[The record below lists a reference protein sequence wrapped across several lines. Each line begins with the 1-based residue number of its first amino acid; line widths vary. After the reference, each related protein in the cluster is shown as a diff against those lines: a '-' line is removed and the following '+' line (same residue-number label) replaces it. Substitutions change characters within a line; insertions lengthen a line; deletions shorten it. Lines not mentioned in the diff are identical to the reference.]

1 MVDPVAGA
9 VIVTLLIL
17 VARAAPRVGL
27 ISVGLVSKTTLVLP
41 VFWSSAAASS
51 AEVNEPKDVALPV
64 EMICPVRFALVVTR
78 PAVSPEAVPVILV
91 PTNCVG
97 VPKVPPLVEIPAEN
111 V

>member
-17 VARAAPRVGL
+17 VAIAAPMVGV
-27 ISVGLVSKTTLVLP
+27 ISVGEVSKTGLDVPVLIP
-41 VFWSSAAASS
+41 SASKSSCA
-51 AEVNEPKDVALPV
+51 VNEPKDVALPTEV
-64 EMICPVRFALVVTR
+64 IAPVRLALVVTR

-91 PTNCVG
+91 PINCVG